1 MLEGANIKLSGT
13 VSDINGKSA
22 RNILETILGGTCIDD
37 VKIAEM
43 KEQKLIACNLKA
55 SDSQLVDDLNG
66 FITPLQQ
73 RMMKE
78 LLSHLDESNKHIKNL
93 DDEIDHHMKPEENKL
108 LTQSRM

>member
-13 VSDINGKSA
+13 ISDINGKSA
-22 RNILETILGGTCIDD
+22 RNILETILDGTYIDD

-43 KEQKLIACNLKA
+43 KEQKLIARNLKA

-78 LLSHLDESNKHIKNL
+78 LLSHLNELNTHLSSLK
-93 DDEIDHHMKPEENKL
+93 
-108 LTQSRM
+108 